1 MTGFVASTVSTRSLF
16 SITLVFP
23 SFRSI
28 THRPT
33 THIRMGITTHTDTAD
48 TVIRV
53 AMAMDRRL
61 CSCSAGWLRRATTMD
76 PLMESWGLKRD
87 ARFRAYERT
96 HNPRAYGMMDRY

>member
-1 MTGFVASTVSTRSLF
+1 MATLIGMIVFVVSTRSLF

-28 THRPT
+28 THLPT
-33 THIRMGITTHTDTAD
+33 TRIHMGVTTHTDTAD

-53 AMAMDRRL
+53 AMAMDPRL

-76 PLMESWGLKRD
+76 PLMESWDQQRD
-87 ARFRAYERT
+87 GRFARTNAPAISEHT
-96 HNPRAYGMMDRY
+96 A